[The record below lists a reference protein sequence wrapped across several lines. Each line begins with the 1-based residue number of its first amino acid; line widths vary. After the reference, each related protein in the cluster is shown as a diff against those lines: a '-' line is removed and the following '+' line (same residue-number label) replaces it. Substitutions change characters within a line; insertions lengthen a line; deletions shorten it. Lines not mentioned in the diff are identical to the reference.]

1 MVNIGGNWG
10 SPTARCLR
18 RGVGLEKLAIICSNQ
33 PTQPPKSRDLR
44 QEVALRMIW
53 WSSGGSVQILHYF
66 QVNRGFLWVFEVHLG
81 FLHINIVEI
90 RPQGR
95 TGCEN
100 LPPGLTH
107 MSQCD
112 YVPVSS
118 PCISEAGNKTKDFG
132 RQLIAW
138 HQLVYTRS
146 NQVEDF
152 KSLLLKKT
160 ELIYVIHQSWYMCP
174 FHLV

>member
-1 MVNIGGNWG
+1 M
-10 SPTARCLR
+10 
-18 RGVGLEKLAIICSNQ
+18 
-33 PTQPPKSRDLR
+33 
-44 QEVALRMIW
+44 
-53 WSSGGSVQILHYF
+53 
-66 QVNRGFLWVFEVHLG
+66 FEVHLG
-81 FLHINIVEI
+81 FLHINTVEI
-90 RPQGR
+90 HPQGR

-100 LPPGLTH
+100 LPAGLTH
-107 MSQCD
+107 MSQCN

-132 RQLIAW
+132 RQPIAW

-160 ELIYVIHQSWYMCP
+160 ANIRHTSVMIHVSISFGLTWSRVVGILQNCTSVFQY
-174 FHLV
+174 LQIGLE